1 MVVVNKA
8 DLSAE
13 ASRHSQLNNTRKLK
27 SPPSYLVDANT
38 SAGGGGE

>member
-8 DLSAE
+8 DLSAG
-13 ASRHSQLNNTRKLK
+13 ARRHSQLNNAGKLK
-27 SPPSYLVDANT
+27 SPPSYLPDANT